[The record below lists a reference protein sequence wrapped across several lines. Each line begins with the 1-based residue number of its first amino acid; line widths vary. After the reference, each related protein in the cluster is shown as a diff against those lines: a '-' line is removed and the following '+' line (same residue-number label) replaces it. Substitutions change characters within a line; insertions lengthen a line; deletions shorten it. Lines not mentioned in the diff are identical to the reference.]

1 MQPSVYLKSI
11 STRVTASAG
20 SLGPLCARC
29 GWCWGPAGSP
39 GCAASGRRNHCGSP
53 HLTHNRCNRHTRSLI
68 GYRYIGLAIKKEK
81 IIIKLVQKQFYN
93 AKKISL
99 SNSAKILKTETPSL
113 CEKFRLDQRSDYNV
127 CRRKTT
133 VKTIALGGGRLVR
146 YPSIAQQVAFTP
158 IPVKKSLRTPL
169 IHITMVHG

>member
-1 MQPSVYLKSI
+1 MM
-11 STRVTASAG
+11 T
-20 SLGPLCARC
+20 
-29 GWCWGPAGSP
+29 
-39 GCAASGRRNHCGSP
+39 
-53 HLTHNRCNRHTRSLI
+53 
-68 GYRYIGLAIKKEK
+68 KKEK

-158 IPVKKSLRTPL
+158 IPVKKKPAHAPHTYN
-169 IHITMVHG
+169 HGPWLGIKKIFFEVNFFKPQQRYPDSKDPDPKNKNEKRRR